1 MAKTKYV
8 GVYIDNNGQYFYET
22 ELGTDRI
29 TGKRLRKKGRTN
41 QQGRKFTSALQAYKE
56 LVRVKNEYHQ
66 VNGYGNYHMT
76 YGQDRKSTR
85 LNSSHVAISYAVFC
99 LKKKKQLKKHTN

>member
-1 MAKTKYV
+1 MAKTKYA
-8 GVYIDNNGQYFYET
+8 GVYIDSSGQYFYGT

-41 QQGRKFTSALQAYKE
+41 QQGKKFTSALQAYKE

-66 VNGYGNYHMT
+66 A
-76 YGQDRKSTR
+76 KW
-85 LNSSHVAISYAVFC
+85 LWELSHDIWSIHGHGVHPS
-99 LKKKKQLKKHTN
+99 L